1 MHGVRGHQQQ
11 LRTRTLKFCGAC
23 RQQSP
28 SGFPV
33 TAFLQAHDFLK
44 IYTVHHD
51 VGAVV
56 ASEAAVDLTVNDPIV
71 QGGALRAHA
80 ADNA

>member
-1 MHGVRGHQQQ
+1 
-11 LRTRTLKFCGAC
+11 
-23 RQQSP
+23 
-28 SGFPV
+28 
-33 TAFLQAHDFLK
+33 
-44 IYTVHHD
+44 VHHN

-56 ASEAAVDLTVNDPIV
+56 ASEAAVDLMVNDSVV